1 MPSTRE
7 SDRRIFHRLE
17 LERSIAFRAT
27 VITRLRANLSREPAR
42 FQPETE
48 NNYRKRCAGVRVST
62 ECQIEREERLRAYEI
77 AELAR
82 CSAETAGGL

>member
-1 MPSTRE
+1 MPSSRE
-7 SDRRIFHRLE
+7 SDRRTFNLLE

-27 VITRLRANLSREPAR
+27 VIARLRASLSREPAR

-48 NNYRKRCAGVRVST
+48 SNYRKRCVSARVS
-62 ECQIEREERLRAYEI
+62 IESKIEQEERLRAFEI

-82 CSAETAGGL
+82 CGAGSAGVL